1 MTAVAMLGPG
11 TSPQWRDVDVEISM
25 RRKTLIA
32 LLGTL
37 LIHALLFWA
46 IRGLQQKPKVQ
57 PVGGKSAPIYLQLD
71 KLPPPPPEAEP
82 EPAPQKSEPPPRPQ
96 KPKTVERRL
105 PRPTR
110 PTITAPSNAISIP
123 TPSPIVAAEPPPAPP
138 PATPA
143 TPAAPAPLPGEDM
156 AAYIARRK
164 AERGATPSEPS
175 EDEIR
180 MAKIR
185 RNLQPEGTSG
195 VFEITSRGMTTAQFS
210 FRGWNNHGSNTHS
223 QLINVEVGGD
233 GDIEH
238 AIVRRMIALIRQY
251 YTGDFNWESQRMGR
265 TLSLSARREDNAGL
279 EEFLM
284 KEFFGSSR
292 GR

>member
-46 IRGLQQKPKVQ
+46 IRGLQQKPKIQ

-71 KLPPPPPEAEP
+71 KLPPPPPEPEP
-82 EPAPQKSEPPPRPQ
+82 EPPKAEPTPRPQ
-96 KPKTVERRL
+96 KPKAVAKPIPRP
-105 PRPTR
+105 PRPTVA
-110 PTITAPSNAISIP
+110 APSNAITLP
-123 TPSPIVAAEPPPAPP
+123 TPSPIAAPEPQPPAPP
-138 PATPA
+138 APAPV
-143 TPAAPAPLPGEDM
+143 AASAPLPGEDM

-164 AERGATPSEPS
+164 AERGASEPQPPS

-195 VFEITSRGMTTAQFS
+195 VFQITSKGMTTAQFS
-210 FRGWNNHGSNTHS
+210 FRGWNNYGSNSHS
-223 QLINVEVGGD
+223 QLINVEVGND

-251 YTGDFNWESQRMGR
+251 YTGDFNWDSQRLGR
-265 TLSLSARREDNAGL
+265 VQKLSARLEDNAGL
-279 EEFLM
+279 EIFLM
-284 KEFFGSSR
+284 KEFFGPSR
-292 GR
+292 GG